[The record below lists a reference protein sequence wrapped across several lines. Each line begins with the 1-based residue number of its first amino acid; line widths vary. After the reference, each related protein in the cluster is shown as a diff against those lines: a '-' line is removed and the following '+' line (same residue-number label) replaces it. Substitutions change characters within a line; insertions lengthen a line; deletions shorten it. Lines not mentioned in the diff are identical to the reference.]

1 MQVHDLAKL
10 LHRAHQLALNAA
22 RPLREQRDFSRVDW
36 DAWWQMNADMP
47 LSGPG
52 FVKLWT
58 DCATEVFSAIA
69 TEPTAPGHP
78 DDLAVNRFAAEMKA
92 KLAKKRAEG
101 RGGWEDPDE
110 CSIEALSY
118 MLIQHIWKGDPID
131 VGNLAMMIQQR
142 GGKIV
147 IDDETLPIALSAPAE
162 QAATEWPRGT
172 RIRVKHDG
180 FEGVTL
186 GPYVTLEGKRGQVC
200 QLAGAQVV
208 HVYGEK
214 WLQRT
219 GEINAA
225 PATSA
230 ARPLEEWHE
239 DHGFAVWWTW
249 QDGDWLGEPSYIG
262 SPLCGDW
269 PGYHTHWTPH
279 PAFPVPLAGA

>member
-69 TEPTAPGHP
+69 TEPAAPEGGQEAVAFMWPDAFERLRRGDSPRETAH
-78 DDLAVNRFAAEMKA
+78 AVTTVPN
-92 KLAKKRAEG
+92 
-101 RGGWEDPDE
+101 
-110 CSIEALSY
+110 SIPLY
-118 MLIQHIWKGDPID
+118 T
-131 VGNLAMMIQQR
+131 R
-142 GGKIV
+142 
-147 IDDETLPIALSAPAE
+147 PAE
-162 QAATEWPRGT
+162 QASTEWPRGT
-172 RIRVKHDG
+172 RIRVEHDG

-200 QLAGAQVV
+200 QLVGAQVV

-214 WLQRT
+214 WLQRM
-219 GEINAA
+219 GEIAEE
-225 PATSA
+225 TSDA
-230 ARPLEEWHE
+230 
-239 DHGFAVWWTW
+239 
-249 QDGDWLGEPSYIG
+249 
-262 SPLCGDW
+262 
-269 PGYHTHWTPH
+269 
-279 PAFPVPLAGA
+279 

>member
-69 TEPTAPGHP
+69 TEPSAP
-78 DDLAVNRFAAEMKA
+78 
-92 KLAKKRAEG
+92 EG
-101 RGGWEDPDE
+101 RQEAVAWHIEWQFKRTRPDVRYPGGGSKVLWGQSASP
-110 CSIEALSY
+110 EAATTEVARL
-118 MLIQHIWKGDPID
+118 KAID
-131 VGNLAMMIQQR
+131 TVDWVRCTPLYTR
-142 GGKIV
+142 
-147 IDDETLPIALSAPAE
+147 PAE
-162 QAATEWPRGT
+162 QASTEWPRGT
-172 RIRVKHDG
+172 RIRVEHDG

-200 QLAGAQVV
+200 QLVGAQVV

-214 WLQRT
+214 WLQRM
-219 GEINAA
+219 GEIAEE
-225 PATSA
+225 TSDA
-230 ARPLEEWHE
+230 
-239 DHGFAVWWTW
+239 
-249 QDGDWLGEPSYIG
+249 
-262 SPLCGDW
+262 
-269 PGYHTHWTPH
+269 
-279 PAFPVPLAGA
+279 